1 MLVLKIVTV
10 GLSLLVTCIGLTT
23 QVRKNYQRKST
34 EGLSFFYFFILAISY
49 SFWTIYGLVQKDL
62 VLIIPMGLGMLMS
75 GVVVI
80 QCLIYQK
87 GRNTV

>member
-10 GLSLLVTCIGLTT
+10 GLSLLVTCIGLTM

-34 EGLSFFYFFILAISY
+34 EGLSFFYFFILAVSY

-75 GVVVI
+75 WVVVV
-80 QCLIYQK
+80 QCLMYQK
-87 GRNTV
+87 GRNAL